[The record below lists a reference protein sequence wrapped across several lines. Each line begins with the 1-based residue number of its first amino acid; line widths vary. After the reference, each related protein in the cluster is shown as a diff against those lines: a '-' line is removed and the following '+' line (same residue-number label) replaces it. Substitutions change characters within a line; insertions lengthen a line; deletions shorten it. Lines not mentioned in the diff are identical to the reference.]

1 MDSEQ
6 RDRYQEIILDHDRS
20 PHNCRSLD
28 DATHTSEGHNPICGD
43 RYRIFFRVVDDD
55 VVDVAF
61 DGNGCAISRASASIM
76 TTLLAGLAVP
86 EALARVDEAISFLT
100 RRDQAYS
107 ELLGDLV
114 ALEGV
119 RRIPTRQKCAVLAWA
134 AARSAL
140 MGEDAVST
148 E

>member
-6 RDRYQEIILDHDRS
+6 RDRYQEIILDHDRN
-20 PHNCRSLD
+20 PHNCRSLN
-28 DATHTSEGHNPICGD
+28 DATHTSEGYNPICGD
-43 RYRIFFRVVDDD
+43 RYRVFFRVVGDD
-55 VVDVAF
+55 VADVAF

-76 TTLLAGLAVP
+76 TTLLGGLAVP
-86 EALARVDEAISFLT
+86 DALARVDVAISFLT

-140 MGEDAVST
+140 MGVDAVST